1 MARIPSKSEILD
13 WINENPAKSGKRD
26 IARAFGIKGAD
37 RIDLKAALRALE
49 DEGHLEKRR
58 KSYREP
64 GSLPPVAVLRV
75 IGPDSDG
82 DLIAEPQD
90 WQGEGDAPRA
100 LVLAAKGGPAL
111 GPGDRVLARLTRV
124 AGQQHAYEAR
134 PIRRI
139 GHAPASLLGV
149 FRTTA
154 EGGRIVP
161 VEKRSRDEWRVR
173 PGATAG
179 ARDGE
184 LVEAEQAGPE
194 GRIGLR
200 QARVVTRLGD
210 PGAPKAVSLIAIHA
224 HGIPD
229 QFPGD
234 VLTEADAAKPPRPEA
249 REDLRHIPFVTI
261 DPADARDRDDA
272 VWAEPDPDPA
282 NKRGHVVWVAIAD
295 VAHFVPTGSA
305 LDAEAR
311 LRGNSTYFPDRVV
324 PMLPDRLSG
333 DLCSLHDGID
343 RAVIAVR
350 MVLNAEGRRIDH
362 VFHRGRITSRA
373 SLTYTAAQ
381 AVEDGDDNAVAD
393 NGVRASIH
401 ALFAAYRAAALARD
415 ARQPLELELPERR
428 IILSDDGKVTSVAL
442 KDRLEAH
449 RLIEEFMVA
458 ANVAATETLTG
469 RRQPL
474 IFRVHEEPA
483 PDRMEGLR
491 ETLKATGLK
500 LDKGQ
505 AVTPAHLNRLL
516 AQAREGDTAD
526 LVSMATLRAMQQAYY
541 HPENLGHFGL
551 ALAAYAHFTSP
562 IRRYADLI
570 VHRAL
575 IAAHGWG
582 GDGVGEIGE
591 LAEIAVQISATERRS
606 MMAER
611 DTTDR
616 YLAAFMAE
624 RVGSEL
630 TGRIAGMGRAGLFVR
645 LDETGADG
653 LVPMR
658 SVGDEYFRF
667 DRDAMTLKGETSGAV
682 LSMGQRVLVRL
693 SEAAPVTGGLILEL
707 IEVDGRALPQGRS
720 SGRRK
725 PGGRKPAKG
734 GKPRRSV
741 TRRRK

>member
-13 WINENPAKSGKRD
+13 WIAENPAKGGKRD
-26 IARAFGIKGAD
+26 IARAFGIKGSD
-37 RIDLKAALRALE
+37 RVALKAVLRELK
-49 DEGHLEKRR
+49 DQGHLEKRR

-64 GSLPPVAVLRV
+64 GSLPPVAVLRI
-75 IGPDSDG
+75 IGPDDDG
-82 DLIAEPQD
+82 DLMGEPQD

-100 LVLAAKGGPAL
+100 IVLEGKGRSAL
-111 GPGDRVLARLTRV
+111 GPGDRVLARLTKV
-124 AGQQHAYEAR
+124 AGEHHAYTAR

-139 GHAPASLLGV
+139 GHAPQSLVGI

-161 VEKRSRDEWRVR
+161 VEKRAQSEWQVR
-173 PGATAG
+173 PGATGG

-184 LVEAEQAGPE
+184 LVEAEAAGTK
-194 GRIGLR
+194 RRMGLSE
-200 QARVVTRLGD
+200 ARVITRLGD

-229 QFPGD
+229 HFPQA
-234 VLTEADAAKPPRPEA
+234 VLAEAETAAAPKPGA

-272 VWAEPDPDPA
+272 VWAELDAEPA
-282 NKRGHVVWVAIAD
+282 NKGGHVVWVAIAD
-295 VAHFVPTGSA
+295 VAHFVRSGTA
-305 LDAEAR
+305 LDTEAR
-311 LRGNSTYFPDRVV
+311 RRGNSTYFPDRVV
-324 PMLPDRLSG
+324 AMLPDRLSG
-333 DLCSLHDGID
+333 DLASLHDGVD

-350 MVLNAEGRRIDH
+350 MVLNAEGRKIAH
-362 VFHRGRITSRA
+362 GFHRGRITSRA
-373 SLTYTAAQ
+373 SLTYRAAQ
-381 AVEDGDDNAVAD
+381 AIEDGDDAAVAD
-393 NGVRASIH
+393 GCVRASVR
-401 ALFAAYRAAALARD
+401 ALFAAYRAAAQARD

-428 IILSDDGKVTSVAL
+428 IELSEGGRVTSVAL
-442 KDRLEAH
+442 RDRLAAH
-449 RLIEEFMVA
+449 RLVEEFMVA
-458 ANVAATETLTG
+458 ANVAAAETLTQ

-474 IFRVHEEPA
+474 IFRVHEDPA
-483 PDRMEGLR
+483 PDRLEALR

-500 LDKGQ
+500 LARGQ
-505 AVTPAHLNRLL
+505 VMKPAHLNRLL
-516 AQAREGDTAD
+516 AQARATDTAD

-562 IRRYADLI
+562 IRRYCDLV

-582 GDGVGEIGE
+582 DDGMSGHEAE
-591 LAEIAVQISATERRS
+591 DLAATAVQISATERRS

-616 YLAAFMAE
+616 YLAAFMSE
-624 RVGSEL
+624 RIGAEL

-658 SVGDEYFRF
+658 SIGVEYFRF
-667 DRDAMTLKGETSGAV
+667 DRDAMTLKGENSGAV
-682 LSMGQRVLVRL
+682 LSMGQHVLVRL
-693 SEAAPVTGGLILEL
+693 TEAAPVTGGLILDL
-707 IEVDGRALPQGRS
+707 IEVEGRALPKGRSGGRRKS
-720 SGRRK
+720 SGRKRPARK
-725 PGGRKPAKG
+725 VA
-734 GKPRRSV
+734 
-741 TRRRK
+741 RRRT